1 MHWQFF
7 DMNNFSPVLK
17 SVEGMEVP
25 ELVTLPLNV
34 RVDIIQQG
42 GEAAVREH
50 VEDPIIEPAEDNK
63 TSFEQYKANATPEMG
78 QQIEVTQY
86 APEIVDYPVI
96 DTFPPQT
103 ASEFQASVNV
113 ENSSR
118 EKKYNMIQIGNP
130 GIMYSY
136 LDTYSQKSTLPYQTQ
151 NLHFLLMLL

>member
-1 MHWQFF
+1 
-7 DMNNFSPVLK
+7 
-17 SVEGMEVP
+17 
-25 ELVTLPLNV
+25 
-34 RVDIIQQG
+34 
-42 GEAAVREH
+42 
-50 VEDPIIEPAEDNK
+50 
-63 TSFEQYKANATPEMG
+63 MG